1 MKHANGSVMIIVGLG
16 NPGPKYSGTRH
27 NIGFQC
33 IDRMAK
39 RWGIEVSERRAK
51 AVLGKGSYRGQNVVL
66 AKPRT
71 FMNHSGEGLRYLLAR
86 FSAVPA
92 NLLVIYDE
100 MALPMGKLRLRS
112 TGSDAGHN
120 GIRSIIDCLNTVEFP
135 RLRIGIGRPDPE
147 SNYVTHVLDRFSQ
160 EDQTIIDEVVD
171 RVILATECI
180 IEESLER
187 AMNKFN

>member
-92 NLLVIYDE
+92 DLLVIYDE

-120 GIRSIIDCLNTVEFP
+120 GIRSIIDCLNTAEFP

-160 EDQTIIDEVVD
+160 EDQTIIDGVVD

>member
-120 GIRSIIDCLNTVEFP
+120 GIRSIIDSLNTVEFP

>member
-1 MKHANGSVMIIVGLG
+1 MKHMNGSVMIIVGLG

-51 AVLGKGSYRGQNVVL
+51 AVLGKGSYREQNVVL

-86 FSAVPA
+86 FAAVPA
-92 NLLVIYDE
+92 DLLVIYDE

-112 TGSDAGHN
+112 AGSDAGHN

-160 EDQTIIDEVVD
+160 RDQTVIDEVVD

>member
-92 NLLVIYDE
+92 DLLVIYDE

-120 GIRSIIDCLNTVEFP
+120 GIRSIIDSLNTVEFP
-135 RLRIGIGRPDPE
+135 RLRIGIGRPDPG

-160 EDQTIIDEVVD
+160 EDQTIIDKVVD

>member
-92 NLLVIYDE
+92 DLLVIYDE
-100 MALPMGKLRLRS
+100 MALPMGKLRLRAA
-112 TGSDAGHN
+112 GSDAGHN

-147 SNYVTHVLDRFSQ
+147 SNNVTHVLDRFSQ
-160 EDQTIIDEVVD
+160 EEQTVIDEVVD

-180 IEESLER
+180 LEESLER

>member
-92 NLLVIYDE
+92 DLLVIYDE

-120 GIRSIIDCLNTVEFP
+120 GIRSIIDCLNTAEFP

-147 SNYVTHVLDRFSQ
+147 SNYVSHVLDRFSQ

>member
-120 GIRSIIDCLNTVEFP
+120 GIRSIIDCLNTAEFP

>member
-120 GIRSIIDCLNTVEFP
+120 GIRSIIESLNTVEFP
-135 RLRIGIGRPDPE
+135 RLRIGIGRPDPK

>member
-92 NLLVIYDE
+92 DLLVIYDE

-120 GIRSIIDCLNTVEFP
+120 GIRSIIDSLNTVEFP

-160 EDQTIIDEVVD
+160 EDQTIIDKVVD

>member
-1 MKHANGSVMIIVGLG
+1 MIIVGLG

-51 AVLGKGSYRGQNVVL
+51 AVLGKGSYCEQNVVL

-71 FMNHSGEGLRYLLAR
+71 FMNHSGDGLHYLLTR
-86 FSAVPA
+86 FASVPA
-92 NLLVIYDE
+92 DLLVIYDE
-100 MALPMGKLRLRS
+100 MALPMGKLRLRAA
-112 TGSDAGHN
+112 GSDAGHN

-147 SNYVTHVLDRFSQ
+147 SNNVTHVLDRFSQ
-160 EDQTIIDEVVD
+160 EEQTVIDEVVD

-180 IEESLER
+180 LEESLER

>member
-71 FMNHSGEGLRYLLAR
+71 FMNHSGEGLSYLLAR

-92 NLLVIYDE
+92 DLLVIYDE

-120 GIRSIIDCLNTVEFP
+120 GIRSIIDCLNTAEFP

>member
-1 MKHANGSVMIIVGLG
+1 MKHMNGSVMIIVGLG

-51 AVLGKGSYRGQNVVL
+51 AVLGKGSYREQNVVL

-86 FSAVPA
+86 FAAVPA
-92 NLLVIYDE
+92 DLLVIYDE

-112 TGSDAGHN
+112 AGSDAGHN

-160 EDQTIIDEVVD
+160 KDQTVIDEVVD

>member
-51 AVLGKGSYRGQNVVL
+51 AVLGKGSYRGQNIVL

-92 NLLVIYDE
+92 DLLVIYDE

-120 GIRSIIDCLNTVEFP
+120 GIRSIIDCLNTAEFP

>member
-92 NLLVIYDE
+92 DLLVIYDE

-120 GIRSIIDCLNTVEFP
+120 GIRSIIDSLNTVEFP

>member
-92 NLLVIYDE
+92 DLLVIYDE

>member
-1 MKHANGSVMIIVGLG
+1 MKHANGFVMIIVGLG

-92 NLLVIYDE
+92 DLLVIYDE

>member
-92 NLLVIYDE
+92 DLLVIYDE

-147 SNYVTHVLDRFSQ
+147 SNYVTHVLDRFSK

-180 IEESLER
+180 MEESLER

>member
-92 NLLVIYDE
+92 DLLVIYDE

-120 GIRSIIDCLNTVEFP
+120 GIRSIIDCLNTAEFP

-160 EDQTIIDEVVD
+160 KDQSIIDEVVD

>member
-120 GIRSIIDCLNTVEFP
+120 GIRSIIDSLNTVEFP
-135 RLRIGIGRPDPE
+135 RLRIGIGRPDPK

>member
-92 NLLVIYDE
+92 DLLVIYDE

-160 EDQTIIDEVVD
+160 KDQSIIDEVVD

>member
-1 MKHANGSVMIIVGLG
+1 MIIVGLG

-51 AVLGKGSYRGQNVVL
+51 AVLGKGSYREQNVVL

-92 NLLVIYDE
+92 DLLVIYDE

>member
-92 NLLVIYDE
+92 DLLVIYDE

-147 SNYVTHVLDRFSQ
+147 SNYVTHVLDRFSK

>member
-1 MKHANGSVMIIVGLG
+1 MKHASGSVMIIVGLG

-92 NLLVIYDE
+92 DLLVIYDE

>member
-39 RWGIEVSERRAK
+39 CWGIEVSERRAK

-92 NLLVIYDE
+92 DLLVIYDE

-120 GIRSIIDCLNTVEFP
+120 GIRSIIDCLNTAEFP

>member
-92 NLLVIYDE
+92 DLLVIYDE

-120 GIRSIIDCLNTVEFP
+120 GIRSIIESLNTVEFP
-135 RLRIGIGRPDPE
+135 RLRIGIGRPDPK

>member
-27 NIGFQC
+27 NVGFQC

-92 NLLVIYDE
+92 DLLVIYDE

-120 GIRSIIDCLNTVEFP
+120 GIRSIIESLNTVEFP
-135 RLRIGIGRPDPE
+135 RLRIGIGRPDPK

>member
-120 GIRSIIDCLNTVEFP
+120 GIRSIIDSLNTVEFP

-171 RVILATECI
+171 RVILAAECI

>member
-1 MKHANGSVMIIVGLG
+1 MIIVGLG

-86 FSAVPA
+86 FSAVPTD
-92 NLLVIYDE
+92 LLVIYDE

-120 GIRSIIDCLNTVEFP
+120 GIRSIIDCLNTAEFP

>member
-27 NIGFQC
+27 NVGFQC

-120 GIRSIIDCLNTVEFP
+120 GIRSIIDCLNTAEFP

>member
-92 NLLVIYDE
+92 DLLVIYDE

-147 SNYVTHVLDRFSQ
+147 SNYVSHVLDRFSQ

>member
-92 NLLVIYDE
+92 DLLVIYDE

-120 GIRSIIDCLNTVEFP
+120 GIRSIIDCLNTAEFP

-180 IEESLER
+180 MEESLER

>member
-51 AVLGKGSYRGQNVVL
+51 AVLGKGSYREQNVVL

-92 NLLVIYDE
+92 DLLVIYDE